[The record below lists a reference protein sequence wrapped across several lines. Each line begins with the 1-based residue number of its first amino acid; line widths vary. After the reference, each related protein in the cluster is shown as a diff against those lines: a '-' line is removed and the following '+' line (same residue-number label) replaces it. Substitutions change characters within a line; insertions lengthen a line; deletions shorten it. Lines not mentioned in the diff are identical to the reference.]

1 MRIPLIY
8 KAQVIAANT
17 YANTHRPQTPQIV
30 GRDAAGHGHHHGGG
44 GDLPLALRGV
54 GHPSAAERLQPPHPH
69 IMPRVRFFLPPW
81 TPPTHPL
88 PATNPQKQ
96 GGNGIPIRYL
106 SATNDGMTASSGF
119 LRFFLNHRDMSN
131 LLWGGSKL
139 DTSQVDKI
147 SMRGAGQGE
156 GRITLKRGSNTVER
170 DKEGLYM
177 RGAGQGEGIITIYGI
192 SRYTPISHAGNR
204 PDIRNYLPLNPTK
217 TGTVINSRIPHID
230 NQ

>member
-17 YANTHRPQTPQIV
+17 YANTHRPQTPRFV
-30 GRDAAGHGHHHGGG
+30 GRDAAGARRCHGGG

-69 IMPRVRFFLPPW
+69 IMPRVRLFLPSTCQVTDRVISRYTPW
-81 TPPTHPL
+81 ALPFYPL

-131 LLWGGSKL
+131 LLGGGSKL
-139 DTSQVDKI
+139 DTSQV
-147 SMRGAGQGE
+147 
-156 GRITLKRGSNTVER
+156 
-170 DKEGLYM
+170 
-177 RGAGQGEGIITIYGI
+177 
-192 SRYTPISHAGNR
+192 
-204 PDIRNYLPLNPTK
+204 
-217 TGTVINSRIPHID
+217 NSRIPHID
-230 NQ
+230 NL

>member
-69 IMPRVRFFLPPW
+69 IMPRVRLFL
-81 TPPTHPL
+81 TPT
-88 PATNPQKQ
+88 
-96 GGNGIPIRYL
+96 YL
-106 SATNDGMTASSGF
+106 KKVF
-119 LRFFLNHRDMSN
+119 NHRYI
-131 LLWGGSKL
+131 
-139 DTSQVDKI
+139 DKI

-156 GRITLKRGSNTVER
+156 C
-170 DKEGLYM
+170 
-177 RGAGQGEGIITIYGI
+177 IITIYGI

>member
-54 GHPSAAERLQPPHPH
+54 GHPSAAARYQPPHPH
-69 IMPRVRFFLPPW
+69 IMPRVRLFL
-81 TPPTHPL
+81 TPT
-88 PATNPQKQ
+88 
-96 GGNGIPIRYL
+96 YL
-106 SATNDGMTASSGF
+106 KKVF
-119 LRFFLNHRDMSN
+119 NHRYI
-131 LLWGGSKL
+131 
-139 DTSQVDKI
+139 DKI

>member
-156 GRITLKRGSNTVER
+156 G
-170 DKEGLYM
+170 
-177 RGAGQGEGIITIYGI
+177 IITIYGI